1 MDAFSVVQL
10 TVSKHGRQCIIC
22 SRRRLID
29 VNDYLIDDVDMF
41 DAPHV
46 MLWCVCISA
55 SSSGGGG
62 MSKEEKK
69 RLKLE
74 QKKKEKIQRMTVCSV
89 LAYLTASLFILG
101 TVCLSMILCGLFTL
115 VLCDFD

>member
-1 MDAFSVVQL
+1 MLDAS
-10 TVSKHGRQCIIC
+10 H
-22 SRRRLID
+22 
-29 VNDYLIDDVDMF
+29 M
-41 DAPHV
+41 

-89 LAYLTASLFILG
+89 LADLTASLFVFG
-101 TVCLSMILCGLFTL
+101 TVCLGMLPWTL
-115 VLCDFD
+115 YFGAL

>member
-1 MDAFSVVQL
+1 
-10 TVSKHGRQCIIC
+10 VSKHGRQCIIC
-22 SRRRLID
+22 SRRRLIN
-29 VNDYLIDDVDMF
+29 VRDYLTDDVF

-46 MLWCVCISA
+46 MLWCVCVCVSV

-74 QKKKEKIQRMTVCSV
+74 QKKKEKIQRMTMCYV
-89 LAYLTASLFILG
+89 LADLTASLFVFG
-101 TVCLSMILCGLFTL
+101 TVCLLLSTICGTE
-115 VLCDFD
+115 